1 MRKQQSDQSIGEL
14 WRQKEAT
21 TRDIRVMAH
30 EITEYEAFRE
40 RLTDEKTRQKGKPL
54 NDAEQAAV
62 NSAANA
68 EENKRRGTVIAGELT
83 QRETPTQKYE
93 RFKKDL
99 EAAVSTEDKVLVAEA
114 KRRGYL
120 TKKGQGDARRMADEM
135 EAQKAL
141 ELAPER
147 QHGGRFTDAE
157 SYWKEIQGQ
166 INKTDYPKAT
176 LEEVKRMTASND
188 AMRAILEHWKTQGVI
203 R

>member
-1 MRKQQSDQSIGEL
+1 MRKQQTDQSIGEL
-14 WRQKEAT
+14 WRQKNAT
-21 TRDIRVMAH
+21 TRDIRLMAH

-40 RLTDEKTRQKGKPL
+40 RLEDEKTRQKGKPL
-54 NDAEQAAV
+54 NEVERGAV
-62 NSAANA
+62 NSAAIA

-114 KRRGYL
+114 RRRGYM
-120 TKKGQGDARRMADEM
+120 KKGQPDTRRLADEM

-176 LEEVKRMTASND
+176 LEEVKRMVASND
-188 AMRAILEHWKTQGVI
+188 AMRAVLEHWKTQGVI